1 MRFAYTSE
9 QEELR
14 HVTRRFLADKAGIDD
29 LRRVIDTPAGYDPP
43 VWAELAEL
51 GLLGLAVPEQ
61 YGGSGA
67 SLVEVAV
74 VLREAGRA
82 LLPAPLLATTTAAC
96 ALLVAE
102 RDAVAG
108 QWLSRIA
115 AGKIIATLATS
126 DEPAVPAVAATQA
139 HRTGTDWALTGH
151 LPFVLSGAVADLLV
165 VIAEVDEQVG
175 GDVGLFAVATD
186 APGVVRTP
194 LATLDPTRRLAAV
207 TLADTPATPV
217 AIGRDAVQPVL
228 DLAAVLL
235 AAEQVG
241 GAERCL
247 QNATDYANIRVQFD
261 NPIGAFQAIK
271 HLLADL
277 LLEVESARA
286 ASDYAAWAAAYA
298 PTELATAAPL
308 TKAVCSDTYVQA
320 AMVNFQVHG
329 GIAFTW
335 EHDAHL
341 HLKRAMAGKQL
352 FGSPEAH
359 RERMAE
365 LVLTTRHA

>member
-14 HVTRRFLADKAGIDD
+14 HVTRRFLADKCGIDD
-29 LRRVIDTPAGYDPP
+29 LRRVIDTPAGYDPRCVGRTGRTRTP
-43 VWAELAEL
+43 RPRGARTVRRKRGVACRGRGRATRGRSCVAARAAAGHDDR
-51 GLLGLAVPEQ
+51 GLRA
-61 YGGSGA
+61 
-67 SLVEVAV
+67 
-74 VLREAGRA
+74 AGRRA
-82 LLPAPLLATTTAAC
+82 RRDGRPLAC
-96 ALLVAE
+96 P
-102 RDAVAG
+102 
-108 QWLSRIA
+108 IA
-115 AGKIIATLATS
+115 AGEIIATLAAS
-126 DEPAVPAVAATQA
+126 DEPAVPAVAATRA
-139 HRTGTDWALTGH
+139 RRTGTDWALTGH

-217 AIGRDAVQPVL
+217 AIGRDAVLPVL

-247 QNATDYANIRVQFD
+247 QNATDYAKIRVQFD
-261 NPIGAFQAIK
+261 SPIGSFQAIK

-365 LVLTTRHA
+365 LVLRTRHA

>member
-14 HVTRRFLADKAGIDD
+14 HVTRRLLADKCGIDD
-29 LRRVIDTPAGYDPP
+29 LRRVIDTPTGYDSA
-43 VWAELAEL
+43 VWAELADL

-126 DEPAVPAVAATQA
+126 DDDPPSGASKPAAR
-139 HRTGTDWALTGH
+139 RTGSDWALTGD
-151 LPFVLSGAVADLLV
+151 LPYVMSAAVADLLV
-165 VIAEVDEQVG
+165 VTADVG
-175 GDVGLFAVATD
+175 ADVGLFAVPAD

-194 LATLDPTRRLAAV
+194 LPALDSTRSLASV
-207 TLADTPATPV
+207 TLIDTPATPV
-217 AIGRDAVQPVL
+217 AIGRAAVLPVL

-235 AAEQVG
+235 GAEQVG

-247 QNATDYANIRVQFD
+247 QNATDYAKIRVQFG
-261 NPIGAFQAIK
+261 NPIGSFQAIK

-286 ASDYAAWAAAYA
+286 ASDYATWAAACA
-298 PTELATAAPL
+298 PKELSTAASL
-308 TKAVCSDTYVQA
+308 AKAACSDTYVQA

-341 HLKRAMAGKQL
+341 HLKRAITGKQL
-352 FGSPEAH
+352 FGSPDIH
-359 RERMAE
+359 RERLAE
-365 LVLTTRHA
+365 LVLRTRHT